1 MNWLSFFGL
10 LLRLHFISSLLKC
23 FKVANQDIE
32 LELPAR
38 DRKLNLV
45 EDTSTLACYLNL
57 LELLDDALNS
67 LMMVLR
73 SEFDQVSQD
82 GLDVIS
88 TFFVFEINKVLH
100 EPTQVLRNS
109 NQEVVWWADQ
119 LRVIH
124 PNYSLHQL
132 FM

>member
-1 MNWLSFFGL
+1 M
-10 LLRLHFISSLLKC
+10 
-23 FKVANQDIE
+23 
-32 LELPAR
+32 
-38 DRKLNLV
+38 

-109 NQEVVWWADQ
+109 NQEVVW
-119 LRVIH
+119 
-124 PNYSLHQL
+124 
-132 FM
+132 